1 MCCQMGDRTI
11 GCRDITK
18 DCKDRKDRREKIA
31 ELLHKIAKIAD
42 YIMIDWSF
50 LTLYVLSDG

>member
-1 MCCQMGDRTI
+1 MCCQMGDWTI

-18 DCKDRKDRREKIA
+18 DRKDRKYHKQKIA
-31 ELLHKIAKIAD
+31 DHKQKIAMIAD

>member
-1 MCCQMGDRTI
+1 MGDWTI

-18 DCKDRKDRREKIA
+18 DRKYHKDRKEKIA
-31 ELLHKIAKIAD
+31 DHKQKIAMIAN

-50 LTLYVLSDG
+50 I